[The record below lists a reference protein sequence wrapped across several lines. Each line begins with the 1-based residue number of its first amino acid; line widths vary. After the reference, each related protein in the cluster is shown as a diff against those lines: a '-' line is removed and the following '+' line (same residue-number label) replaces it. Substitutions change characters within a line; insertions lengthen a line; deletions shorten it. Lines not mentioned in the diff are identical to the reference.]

1 MVRATER
8 PIRFARPMP
17 DTRVRLSSNMR
28 YVLAGSVLFFGLHAF
43 SQADSLR
50 AFRFLTSLRTTA
62 PHYSGPVTLLSLSDS
77 GAFFIEGDMLTRRAV
92 PPPGPG
98 TFAPASEMIRIDMER
113 RGGKARGAIVGIA
126 FGYVGGY
133 LLARSYMD
141 RVTPLTTFQVG
152 TVIALPFAFIG
163 KGFGRGYYRA
173 TIQGSDQRFRS
184 ELRKLQRALP
194 K

>member
-1 MVRATER
+1 M
-8 PIRFARPMP
+8 
-17 DTRVRLSSNMR
+17 
-28 YVLAGSVLFFGLHAF
+28 LAGAALFFGLHAF
-43 SQADSLR
+43 SQVDSLR
-50 AFRFLTSLRTTA
+50 AFRFFTSWRTTV

-77 GAFFIEGDMLTRRAV
+77 GAYFIEGDMLTRRAV

-98 TFAPASEMIRIDMER
+98 TFAPAREMIHIDMER
-113 RGGKARGAIVGIA
+113 RGGKARGAMVGIA

-133 LLARSYMD
+133 LLARSFLG

-152 TVIALPFAFIG
+152 TVIALPLAFIG